1 VPNGSL
7 GFDLLHLEHLGVAL
21 ATFLDDNTA
30 AAATAVLHMN
40 RALTP
45 RHFLNSQIT
54 LSRLDGK

>member
-30 AAATAVLHMN
+30 AATAVLHMN

-45 RHFLNSQIT
+45 RHFLNF
-54 LSRLDGK
+54 

>member
-30 AAATAVLHMN
+30 AATAVLHMN

-45 RHFLNSQIT
+45 RHFLNFQIT